1 MLSVSGLGLQTGSN
15 WRLRDIDLSLVGGEV
30 LGVLGPNGA
39 GKSSLFGAM
48 SGELSPS
55 TGHVLLEG
63 ESLSTWTGR
72 ERAQKLTV
80 LPQTSTLE
88 FDFLVNQVVGFG
100 RLPHD
105 SGAQADAEIVEQ
117 VLAHCALSHL
127 TERSYTQLSGGERQR
142 VQLARALA
150 QLWPAVPGKT
160 LLLDEPTAAL
170 DPRHQHASLQRI
182 RQLAADG
189 VSVALVLHDL
199 NLASRYCDRLLLLA
213 EGRIH
218 ALGTPAEVLQPH
230 VLHEVFGLEVLIQE
244 HPVDG
249 YPVVIVR

>member
-1 MLSVSGLGLQTGSN
+1 MLNVCGLSLHTADN
-15 WRLRDIDLSLVGGEV
+15 WRLRDIDLNLIEGEV

-39 GKSSLFGAM
+39 GKSSLFSVM

-55 TGHVLLEG
+55 TGTVMLEG
-63 ESLSTWTGR
+63 QTLSKWAGR
-72 ERAQKLTV
+72 ERAQKMTV

-88 FDFLVNQVVGFG
+88 FDFLVSQVVSFG

-117 VLAHCALSHL
+117 VLAHCSLEHL
-127 TERSYTQLSGGERQR
+127 TQRTYTQLSGGERQR
-142 VQLARALA
+142 VQIARALA
-150 QLWPAVPGKT
+150 QLWPAAPGKT

-170 DPRHQHASLQRI
+170 DPRHQHATLQRV

-199 NLASRYCDRLLLLA
+199 NLAARYCDRLLLLA
-213 EGRIH
+213 DGRIQ
-218 ALGTPAEVLQPH
+218 ALGTPAEVLQPQL
-230 VLHEVFGLEVLIQE
+230 LHEVFGLEVLIQS

>member
-1 MLSVSGLGLQTGSN
+1 MLNVCGLSLHTADN
-15 WRLRDIDLSLVGGEV
+15 WRLRDIDLNLIEGEV

-39 GKSSLFGAM
+39 GKSSLFSVM

-55 TGHVLLEG
+55 TGTVMLEG
-63 ESLSTWTGR
+63 QTLSKWAGR
-72 ERAQKLTV
+72 ERAQKMTV

-88 FDFLVNQVVGFG
+88 FDFLVSQVVSFG

-117 VLAHCALSHL
+117 VLAHCSLEHL
-127 TERSYTQLSGGERQR
+127 TQRTYTQLSGGERQR
-142 VQLARALA
+142 VQIARALA
-150 QLWPAVPGKT
+150 QLWPAAPGKT

-170 DPRHQHASLQRI
+170 DPRHQHAALQRV

-189 VSVALVLHDL
+189 VSVAVVLHDL
-199 NLASRYCDRLLLLA
+199 NLAARYCDRLLLLA
-213 EGRIH
+213 DGRIQ
-218 ALGTPAEVLQPH
+218 ALGTPAEVLQPQL
-230 VLHEVFGLEVLIQE
+230 LHEVFGLEVLIQS

>member
-1 MLSVSGLGLQTGSN
+1 MLSVRGLGLQTGDN
-15 WRLRDIDLSLVGGEV
+15 WRLHDIDLHLVEGEV

-39 GKSSLFGAM
+39 GKSSLFGVM

-55 TGHVLLEG
+55 TGTVLLEDLPLG
-63 ESLSTWTGR
+63 KWSGR
-72 ERAQKLTV
+72 DRAQKMTV

-88 FDFLVNQVVGFG
+88 FDFLVSQVVNFG

-117 VLAHCALSHL
+117 VLAHCALEHL
-127 TERSYTQLSGGERQR
+127 TQRTYTQLSGGERQR

-150 QLWPAVPGKT
+150 QLWPAAPGKT

-170 DPRHQHASLQRI
+170 DPYHQHASLQRV
-182 RQLAADG
+182 RQLAAAG
-189 VSVALVLHDL
+189 VSVGLVLHDL
-199 NLASRYCDRLLLLA
+199 NLAARYCDRLLLLA
-213 EGRIH
+213 DGRIQ

-230 VLHEVFGLEVLIQE
+230 LLHSVFGLEVLIQA
-244 HPVDG
+244 HPLDG

>member
-1 MLSVSGLGLQTGSN
+1 MLSVRGLGLQTGDN
-15 WRLRDIDLSLVGGEV
+15 WRLHDIDLHLVEGEV

-39 GKSSLFGAM
+39 GKSSLFGVM

-55 TGHVLLEG
+55 TGTVLLEG
-63 ESLSTWTGR
+63 RPLGKWSGR
-72 ERAQKLTV
+72 DRAQKMTV

-88 FDFLVNQVVGFG
+88 FDFLVSQVVSFG

-117 VLAHCALSHL
+117 VLAHCALEHL
-127 TERSYTQLSGGERQR
+127 TQRTYTQLSGGERQR

-150 QLWPAVPGKT
+150 QLWPAAPGKT

-170 DPRHQHASLQRI
+170 DPHHQHASLQRV
-182 RQLAADG
+182 RQLAAAG
-189 VSVALVLHDL
+189 VSVGLVLHDL
-199 NLASRYCDRLLLLA
+199 NLAARYCDRLLLLA
-213 EGRIH
+213 DGRIQ

-230 VLHEVFGLEVLIQE
+230 LLHSVFGLEVLIQA
-244 HPVDG
+244 HPLDG

>member
-1 MLSVSGLGLQTGSN
+1 MLSVSALGLQTGDN
-15 WRLRDIDLSLVGGEV
+15 WRLRDIDLSLVEGEV

-48 SGELSPS
+48 SGELVPS
-55 TGHVLLEG
+55 TGKVLLEG
-63 ESLSTWTGR
+63 GSLSKWTGR
-72 ERAQKLTV
+72 ERAQKMTV

-105 SGAQADAEIVEQ
+105 SGALADAEIVAQ
-117 VLAHCALSHL
+117 VLAHCALEHL
-127 TERSYTQLSGGERQR
+127 TDRSYMQLSGGERQR

-150 QLWPAVPGKT
+150 QLWPAAPGKT

-199 NLASRYCDRLLLLA
+199 NLAARYCDRLLLLA

-218 ALGTPAEVLQPH
+218 ALGTPAEVLQPQ
-230 VLHEVFGLEVLIQE
+230 VLQEVFGLEVLIQE